1 MSERS
6 IVCIASAVGLA
17 LLALAGCGGGENA
30 SDKPSPIEITIDR
43 DDIDVTADVRV
54 KPGVYRV
61 ADSNGDG
68 VIRVKADGVT
78 VDLTGVTLVG
88 AAEGASPDTFEGT
101 AVRVEGAAGVRIKGG
116 AMRGY
121 RGGIYLKDCKG
132 VFVEGA
138 DVSDNRAQR
147 LKSTPTRCD
156 DGADWL
162 GPHFNDKNEWWTE
175 YGAGIYL
182 DGCQVCAVTGCRG
195 RRTQNGIVLRDTTD
209 SFVTDNDMSW
219 MSGWGIAMWRS
230 SKNEIS
236 HNRCD
241 YAVRGYSF
249 GVYDRGQDSSGI
261 LMFEQCSDNVIAYN
275 SATHGGDGIFMYA
288 GHETTQLTGEGGCN
302 RNLLYRNDF
311 SHAVANAIE
320 CTFSD
325 GNRFIENRLDDSNYG
340 VWAGYSFNT
349 IIAGNICRDARVAG
363 VAIEHGFANRIE
375 GNVFEGCATGV
386 EVWWDDDA
394 DLTGGVYGQKRHC
407 RSEDYEITLNRFRKC
422 KLGLRLGQTGDVAV
436 QSNEFDRCGRLADLK
451 GTCPEFRFDF
461 NRVLGESPGW
471 FRNDTGSKIAIG
483 PCLWKDGKP
492 GDTDDVAYSLGP
504 ETLNLDFAA
513 IAHREKEPDLHGKI
527 DAMLPKDAKRGMKT
541 IVVDEWGPCDPTVAK
556 IFPARQTAWEEAEFF
571 VFGPEG
577 SYRAVSEG
585 MRTEPVGTKI
595 PGSLKVMP
603 LSEAGDG
610 VYEFKLLVT
619 TNNGTKLSASGT
631 LLVARWD
638 VEFRS
643 WQPGEGE
650 HGGYAKQLDDAG
662 WTKLMLERPAVKT
675 KLKSLRTPW
684 ADQPIP
690 HDHFATRARTTMTFP
705 AGKWRFTTTSDD
717 GVRVHIDG
725 KKVIDNWTWHAPAPD
740 EAVVELTAG
749 AHEILVEHF
758 EIDGAEALDFGIE
771 PLP

>member
-1 MSERS
+1 MRLRF
-6 IVCIASAVGLA
+6 VCILA
-17 LLALAGCGGGENA
+17 ALCGCGGEDHP
-30 SDKPSPIEITIDR
+30 SDRPEPVELTIDR
-43 DDIDVTADVRV
+43 DDIDVTTDVRV

-61 ADSNGDG
+61 TDVNGDG
-68 VIRVKADGVT
+68 VLRVKTDGVT

-88 AAEGASPDTFEGT
+88 SADGALPDSFEGT
-101 AVRVEGAAGVRIKGG
+101 AVRVDGAAGVRIKGG
-116 AMRGY
+116 TMRGY

-182 DGCQVCAVTGCRG
+182 DGCQVVAVTGCRG
-195 RRTQNGIVLRDTTD
+195 RRTQNGIVLRNTSD

-241 YAVRGYSF
+241 YGVRGYSY

-261 LMFEQCSDNVIAYN
+261 LMFEQCSDNIIAYN

-288 GHETTQLTGEGGCN
+288 GHETTQRTGEGGCN

-325 GNRFIENRLDDSNYG
+325 GNRFVENRLDDSNYG
-340 VWAGYSFNT
+340 IWGGYSFNT
-349 IIAGNICRDARVAG
+349 IIAGNVCRDARVAG
-363 VAIEHGFANRIE
+363 VAIEHGSANVIE
-375 GNVFEGCATGV
+375 GNVFEGCATGI
-386 EVWWDDDA
+386 EAWWDDDA
-394 DLTGGVYGQKRHC
+394 DLMGGIYGQKRHC
-407 RSEDYEITLNRFRKC
+407 RSEAYEISLNRFRKC
-422 KLGLRLGQTGDVAV
+422 KLGLRLEQTGNAGVV
-436 QSNEFDRCGRLADLK
+436 SNEFDRCSRVADLK
-451 GTCPEFRFDF
+451 GTCPDFRFDF

-492 GDTDDVAYSLGP
+492 ADTDDVVYSLGP
-504 ETLNLDFAA
+504 ESLNLDFAA
-513 IAHREKEPDLHGKI
+513 TTHKEKEPDLHGKI

-556 IFPARQTAWEEAEFF
+556 LFPARQTSWGEAEFF

-577 SYRAVSEG
+577 TWRVLECEGVDVRPTNGAV
-585 MRTEPVGTKI
+585 
-595 PGSLKVMP
+595 PGQFVAQHRSK
-603 LSEAGDG
+603 GD
-610 VYEFKLLVT
+610 VCEFKLVVET
-619 TNNGTKLSASGT
+619 SSGARLSASGV
-631 LLVARWD
+631 LLRATWD
-638 VEFRS
+638 VEFRT
-643 WQPGEGE
+643 WKPAEGE
-650 HGGYAKQLDDAG
+650 HGGYGMALSDENWAAHIR
-662 WTKLMLERPAVKT
+662 ERPLVK
-675 KLKSLRTPW
+675 LSLPSLSTPW
-684 ADQPIP
+684 AHEDMPR
-690 HDHFATRARTTMTFP
+690 DHFSTRARASMTFP
-705 AGKWRFTTTSDD
+705 AGKWRFATTSDD
-717 GVRVHIDG
+717 GVRVLVDG

-740 EAVVELTAG
+740 EAVVELTEG
-749 AHEILVEHF
+749 PHTILVEHF

-771 PLP
+771 PVK